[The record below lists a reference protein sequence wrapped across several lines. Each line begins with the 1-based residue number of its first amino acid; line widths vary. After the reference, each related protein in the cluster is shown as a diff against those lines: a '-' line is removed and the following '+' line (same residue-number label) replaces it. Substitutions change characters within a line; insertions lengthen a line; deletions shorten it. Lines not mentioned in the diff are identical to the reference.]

1 MLCFVFISDPHPAA
15 HLGSKPPGTNPFLIF
30 SRTKQPLLDM
40 PKQRLQ
46 GKQVKET
53 QSCLL
58 LLKEGVRG
66 IDSPLN
72 REGGGRGTGERA
84 GAEVPELD
92 AASTPVTASRGWTP
106 F

>member
-1 MLCFVFISDPHPAA
+1 MLFFVFISDPHPVA
-15 HLGSKPPGTNPFLIF
+15 HLGSKPPGTNPVLVF

-40 PKQRLQ
+40 PKRRLQ

-66 IDSPLN
+66 IDLPLN
-72 REGGGRGTGERA
+72 RGGGGHGRWGKARGRGT
-84 GAEVPELD
+84 
-92 AASTPVTASRGWTP
+92 
-106 F
+106 